1 MQLEI
6 VSPEAT
12 LFSGEVESVTAPGV
26 SGSFQLLNNH
36 APIVSSL
43 QAGEVVIKGTSIKL
57 ETEHKDLFEAVEK
70 GGYALTIKSGTLEM
84 NDNKIIVLA
93 D

>member
-1 MQLEI
+1 MHLEI

-12 LFSGEVESVTAPGV
+12 LFSGEVESVIVPGT
-26 SGSFQLLNNH
+26 SGSFQMLNNH

-43 QAGEVVIKGTSIKL
+43 KDGTVIISGKIQLNDNVKNKFKR
-57 ETEHKDLFEAVEK
+57 KDDNTTLFE
-70 GGYALTIKSGTLEM
+70 ISSGTIEM
-84 NDNKIIVLA
+84 WNNKLILLA